1 MPTASELFGEQLRA
15 VRGRKDWSQEQ
26 LADEMSNAGL
36 RMDRT
41 TITKIENGAR
51 NVSIDEAL
59 AFAAVLGV
67 SPAALLAP
75 RDTTMLDL
83 TPTRG
88 WSSVTPDIAWDWF
101 AGRSP
106 VAPAYEYDASEGFDE
121 TIVRGLGE
129 HQAEVNRFYYS
140 ETLHVDAEG
149 ERLLGGLHELF
160 LGGYVLKRLVRTY
173 VRQGD
178 EALAGVHQQLRWL
191 REDVATE
198 IRKVERKMAAAG
210 VERLDPLRR
219 KAGAII
225 PRSWEREG
233 D

>member
-1 MPTASELFGEQLRA
+1 MPMATASELFGEQLRA

-26 LADEMSNAGL
+26 LADEMTGEGL
-36 RMDRT
+36 KMDRT

-106 VAPAYEYDASEGFDE
+106 VAPAYQYDASEGFDE
-121 TIVRGLGE
+121 TIFRGLGE

-140 ETLHVDAEG
+140 ETLYVDAEG

-160 LGGYVLKRLVRTY
+160 LGGYVLKQLVRAY

-178 EALAGVHQQLRWL
+178 AVLPAIQRQLKL
-191 REDVATE
+191 LSEDIAAE
-198 IRKVERKMAAAG
+198 LRKVERKMAAAG
-210 VERLDPLRR
+210 VEPLEPLRR
-219 KAGAII
+219 KD
-225 PRSWEREG
+225 RSQERGG
-233 D
+233 DD

>member
-1 MPTASELFGEQLRA
+1 VVRYSGDNVRLSHTIWGMPMATASELFGEQLRA

-26 LADEMSNAGL
+26 LADEMTSAGL
-36 RMDRT
+36 KMDRT

-88 WSSVTPDIAWDWF
+88 WSSVTPDVAWDWF

-106 VAPAYEYDASEGFDE
+106 VAPAYQYDASERFE
-121 TIVRGLGE
+121 TIFHGFGE

-140 ETLHVDAEG
+140 
-149 ERLLGGLHELF
+149 
-160 LGGYVLKRLVRTY
+160 
-173 VRQGD
+173 
-178 EALAGVHQQLRWL
+178 
-191 REDVATE
+191 
-198 IRKVERKMAAAG
+198 
-210 VERLDPLRR
+210 
-219 KAGAII
+219 
-225 PRSWEREG
+225 
-233 D
+233 